1 MSRTSN
7 AIMLLDLVL
16 AGFEVS
22 TEIAELFRRAESENR
37 DVSKEEL
44 QSLRSGN
51 EALFDEVMS
60 KLG

>member
-7 AIMLLDLVL
+7 AIMLLDLVV
-16 AGFEVS
+16 AGLEVS
-22 TEIAELFRRAESENR
+22 SEITTLFRTAESEGR
-37 DVSKEEL
+37 DVTKEEL

-60 KLG
+60 KL